1 MDNAVALD
9 EYRVINPEGL
19 RCSDEFLK
27 HKILDA
33 VGDLYLGGH
42 SLIGEFVAYKTGH
55 GLNNKL
61 LNAILDDVT
70 AWRYVEFENEDSLP
84 IRYIEPSLAF

>member
-1 MDNAVALD
+1 
-9 EYRVINPEGL
+9 
-19 RCSDEFLK
+19 
-27 HKILDA
+27 
-33 VGDLYLGGH
+33 LGGH